1 MKVNELLN
9 EEEKGWWDSF
19 KGGLSS
25 MMSNNPDD
33 KVEAWVKENL
43 YKKGTQWIYRNVNKE
58 FPNRYT
64 RNDIDQIIKR
74 VMSTG
79 R

>member
-1 MKVNELLN
+1 MRVTDILK

-25 MMSNNPDD
+25 MMSNNPDA
-33 KVEAWVKENL
+33 KVEQWVKDNL
-43 YKKGTQWIYRNVNKE
+43 WKRGSSWIYRNVNKE

-64 RNDIDQIIKR
+64 RTDIDQIIKR